1 MIISNPSKLHG
12 IKVDDDDIKTQGWL
26 AIKHDW
32 RKIAWTHQYGYHRTS
47 GPHYSLQ
54 TLRALSHTC
63 KCLRA
68 LTLPLLWSVV
78 HVKTAEEMGRL
89 RDVLRQATYLAPL
102 IRHFSF
108 LWDMNEEYFQFNIY
122 PQECGSLLDI
132 AFADRGA
139 LWEQARISE
148 GRDEGKIEIF
158 PEETLFAQ

>member
-1 MIISNPSKLHG
+1 M
-12 IKVDDDDIKTQGWL
+12 DDDSVTTQGWL

-63 KCLRA
+63 KRLRA

-78 HVKTAEEMGRL
+78 HVKAAEEMGRL

-108 LWDMNEEYFQFNIY
+108 LWDMNEDYQSLDIFS
-122 PQECGSLLDI
+122 GSHGTLLDMPFI
-132 AFADRGA
+132 DRGA
-139 LWEQARISE
+139 LWEQQRQSLGAPEISP
-148 GRDEGKIEIF
+148 GPRHVAK
-158 PEETLFAQ
+158 PPS